1 MPASPL
7 SAVIVARTTVRSA
20 DACLRPS
27 VPLSAIA
34 KQAACAAAISS
45 SGLVMPPGSPIRA
58 GNVRGRLKA
67 PLPAFAVPLPSMI
80 EPSQFTVTLRENV
93 AIHNLL
99 SLGTSLLSLSLLG
112 ELDENARD
120 AEREPD

>member
-1 MPASPL
+1 MPA
-7 SAVIVARTTVRSA
+7 
-20 DACLRPS
+20 
-27 VPLSAIA
+27 
-34 KQAACAAAISS
+34 
-45 SGLVMPPGSPIRA
+45 GSPIRA

-93 AIHNLL
+93 AIQNLL
-99 SLGTSLLSLSLLG
+99 SVGTSLLSLCRYG

-120 AEREPD
+120 AEREPDEQDPVLAWRRVHRIGQPDVCAGAGVDRDAVAPQRECAEHAR